1 MAVERDSH
9 PMSENNENTSVPG
22 EAADGGAPDTTPT
35 AEAASAP
42 TPDAAPAAPAAAE
55 APPAPPAQGAPVAS
69 GASTTPILPT
79 TPVDQ
84 AAPYAAPAQPGAPA
98 GAAPAKPFWSRTG
111 TRIGAGVVGGVVIL
125 MLGFG
130 GGWVAHSVVRPFG
143 MHEQAWG
150 GPGGDRGMPH
160 DGFGGQRA
168 PRGGQGFGDGQRPGG
183 PNGSDDG
190 STGGSDSDDTP
201 TPEST
206 PGS

>member
-1 MAVERDSH
+1 MN
-9 PMSENNENTSVPG
+9 ENDENTSVPG
-22 EAADGGAPDTTPT
+22 EAADGGAPDTTP
-35 AEAASAP
+35 AA
-42 TPDAAPAAPAAAE
+42 DAAPAAAPDAAPTAPAAAQT
-55 APPAPPAQGAPVAS
+55 PPAPPAPGTPTAS
-69 GASTTPILPT
+69 AVPTTPILPT

-84 AAPYAAPAQPGAPA
+84 AGPGGAPA
-98 GAAPAKPFWSRTG
+98 AAYPGAAAVPVSAKPFWSRTG

-150 GPGGDRGMPH
+150 GPGGDRGMRH

-183 PNGSDDG
+183 SNGSDDG
-190 STGGSDSDDTP
+190 STGGNDSDDTP
-201 TPEST
+201 TPGST